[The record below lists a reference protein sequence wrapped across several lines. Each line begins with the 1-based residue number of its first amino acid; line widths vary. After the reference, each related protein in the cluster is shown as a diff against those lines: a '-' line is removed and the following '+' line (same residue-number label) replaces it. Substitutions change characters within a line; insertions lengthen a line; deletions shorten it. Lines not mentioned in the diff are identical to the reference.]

1 VALRNNTINY
11 DLSIHEMFMKLPEQK
26 REELAEQA
34 MAPERIHE
42 CILVRELYVSGM
54 VSTMY
59 ETAEPTIRSFFAK
72 YGEIEEV
79 EIIKNFVFVKY
90 FKVEDASNAC
100 ADYHNI
106 NTTLHHNTHNANFKI
121 FFADHLK
128 RFNVVSNNP
137 QYEIKENLIP
147 VVYASVRNDPQFT
160 N

>member
-1 VALRNNTINY
+1 
-11 DLSIHEMFMKLPEQK
+11 MKLPEQK
-26 REELAEQA
+26 REELAQQA
-34 MAPERIHE
+34 VAPERIHE

-54 VSTMY
+54 Y
-59 ETAEPTIRSFFAK
+59 EAGEPMIRSFFSK
-72 YGEIEEV
+72 YGEIEDV

-128 RFNVVSNNP
+128 RFNVVSN
-137 QYEIKENLIP
+137 
-147 VVYASVRNDPQFT
+147 SPQF
-160 N
+160 